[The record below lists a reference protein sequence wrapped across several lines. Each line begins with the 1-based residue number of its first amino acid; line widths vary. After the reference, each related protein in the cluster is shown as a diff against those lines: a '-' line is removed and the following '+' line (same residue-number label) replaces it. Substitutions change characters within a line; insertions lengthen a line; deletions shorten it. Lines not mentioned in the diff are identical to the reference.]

1 MDILSARKKK
11 KAGEP
16 QAPTTTPTTSSTAP
30 PTAPTAPTPPT
41 PPTTSVAP
49 PAEPTPSVPAFTPP
63 TPPPMSTTAPTWVD
77 VRPPPSASVAPRSP
91 PSARASSD
99 PLEGFLAR
107 YDDESDV
114 NDQPMRVVESLDV
127 AERYLAFELCGEAY
141 AASIMDVREILTI
154 RSLTEVPRAP
164 REVLGVISK
173 RGLVLPVIDLAT
185 TLGLRQPQRRLKTA
199 QRVLVVG
206 EGDRVCGLRV
216 DAVAEVIKLA
226 APQIEA
232 VPPSLGTRNAGLL
245 LGLGRVGT
253 TMYILLDL
261 PAVLDAFAASVG
273 LSSSRSE
280 GAL

>member
-1 MDILSARKKK
+1 MDILSIRKKK
-11 KAGEP
+11 RAATP
-16 QAPTTTPTTSSTAP
+16 AATTTTPTPTSTEPEA
-30 PTAPTAPTPPT
+30 
-41 PPTTSVAP
+41 TTTLLS
-49 PAEPTPSVPAFTPP
+49 
-63 TPPPMSTTAPTWVD
+63 TPPPKPALPLPPATSELVATTSAPL
-77 VRPPPSASVAPRSP
+77 PPRLEPMRGAKPLKA
-91 PSARASSD
+91 AD

-107 YDDESDV
+107 FDDDSDATE
-114 NDQPMRVVESLDV
+114 QPASRTADALDA

-164 REVLGVISK
+164 REVLGVVSK
-173 RGLVLPVIDLAT
+173 RGIVLPVIDLAT

-226 APQIEA
+226 TTQIES

-245 LGLGRVGT
+245 LGLGRVGV

-261 PAVLDAFAASVG
+261 GAVLDAFAVSVG
-273 LSSSRSE
+273 LAATRVD
-280 GAL
+280 GVQ

>member
-16 QAPTTTPTTSSTAP
+16 QAPPPTPTTTPTTSS
-30 PTAPTAPTPPT
+30 TAPTAPTPPT
-41 PPTTSVAP
+41 PPTTTVAP
-49 PAEPTPSVPAFTPP
+49 PTELSVPAFTPP

-91 PSARASSD
+91 PPARASSD